1 MEVDDESK
9 AKNEKSILNKMKS
22 FKNNLEIISIKTLI
36 DKYDEENAS
45 KIKDNMAS
53 NHIQNIISHNMDF
66 TPKVK
71 QDYYSKIIIDK
82 IKTLKKSN
90 IITELPKLPYG
101 KGLSD
106 NKFINLFEKCVKYAN
121 YKLDSDKLEKIKNQL
136 LNLEL
141 FIQNLFKLP
150 QILKDLKENA
160 LLTLLVSND
169 NREQMDNLNL
179 LKVQYSSIVP
189 LIEMNFK
196 NHELN
201 KKELVEVFTSYVYM
215 QNYMKV
221 LDKFIPNFKKIVPN
235 KNKLKEYIENYF
247 SKHDIY
253 FADLPENLMAVSIHT
268 GNIFLK
274 SKYIYEYYYEKDEGS
289 QLIIRQKIVL
299 NVAHELTHVLLREIY
314 DKMKENFLIKSSIK
328 EKKINLKEIKFVNKF
343 DGNFH
348 ILSIEESGNLFDYY
362 FYNEYYFD
370 DLYSKEA
377 ELFLN
382 IKNIKTLIEYRE
394 KLNEVINEERK
405 ITIDYDLVN
414 KFKKIKQEPSR
425 CIKSKI
431 LGIEVKKDAKITK
444 LYDED
449 DEFE

>member
-36 DKYDEENAS
+36 DKYDEDNAS

-53 NHIQNIISHNMDF
+53 NHIQNIISHNMDL
-66 TPKVK
+66 TPKFK
-71 QDYYSKIIIDK
+71 QDYYSEIIIDK

-106 NKFINLFEKCVKYAN
+106 NKFINLFEKCVKFAN

-201 KKELVEVFTSYVYM
+201 KKELVEAFTSYVYM

-253 FADLPENLMAVSIHT
+253 FADLPENIMAVSIHT

-274 SKYIYEYYYEKDEGS
+274 SKYIYEYYYEKDEDS

-394 KLNEVINEERK
+394 KLNEIINEERK

-431 LGIEVKKDAKITK
+431 LGIEPKKDAKITK

-449 DEFE
+449 DE